1 MQEENNTQDT
11 RKLVKEISNRIEA
24 ILFWKGEPLNLKE
37 LQKLLETDEQTKSI
51 LVEINSDISIA
62 INLAIEDLKS
72 TLNDR
77 GLCLVEIENTYT
89 LRTSASMGSLIEKLQ
104 IEELNKDLGK
114 ATTETLA
121 LIIYKGPIKRSEI
134 DNIRGVNSSY
144 ILRNL
149 MIRGLIDKEIDPKN
163 SRTNIYKPSFEL
175 LSYLGVTDIKNLP
188 NYEEVI
194 KELNTF
200 NEDFSTTNSKTE

>member
-1 MQEENNTQDT
+1 MQEDQNIQQSIT
-11 RKLVKEISNRIEA
+11 EISKRIEA
-24 ILFWKGEPLNLKE
+24 ILFWKGEPVSKKE
-37 LQKLLETDEQTKSI
+37 LQKLLETDEQTKI
-51 LVEINSDISIA
+51 LLSEINPDIYTA
-62 INLAIEDLKS
+62 IDLAIDDLKS
-72 TLNDR
+72 ILNNR
-77 GLCLVEIENTYT
+77 GLCLIQIEDNYT
-89 LRTSASMGSLIEKLQ
+89 LRTSSSVGNLIEKLQ

-121 LIIYKGPIKRSEI
+121 LVIYNGPIKRSEI

-175 LSYLGVTDIKNLP
+175 LSHLGVTSIENLP
-188 NYEEVI
+188 NYQEVV
-194 KELNTF
+194 KELNKF
-200 NEDFSTTNSKTE
+200 NEDFNTTEPKVE

>member
-72 TLNDR
+72 ILSNR
-77 GLCLVEIENTYT
+77 GLCLIQIEDNYT
-89 LRTSASMGSLIEKLQ
+89 LRTSSSMSGLIEKLQ

-149 MIRGLIDKEIDPKN
+149 MIRGLIDKEVDPKN

-175 LSYLGVTDIKNLP
+175 LSYLGVTSVETLP
-188 NYEEVI
+188 NYQEVVN
-194 KELNTF
+194 ELNKF
-200 NEDFSTTNSKTE
+200 NEDFNTTESKSE